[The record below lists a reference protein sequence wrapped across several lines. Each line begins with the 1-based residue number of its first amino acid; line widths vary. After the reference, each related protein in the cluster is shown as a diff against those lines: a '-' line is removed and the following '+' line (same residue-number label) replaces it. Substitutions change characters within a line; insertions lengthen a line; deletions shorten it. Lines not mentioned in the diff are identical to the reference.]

1 MTAKP
6 PFRRLARALAL
17 ALSLGAIAA
26 ALVGASQTLAQTH
39 RATCSSTGAHA
50 GKVNRH
56 AGACATH
63 KGKPR
68 HTDKGRGKHGHV
80 KTKGKGGS
88 HGSHHPAPAHCEDG
102 TAPTVAGEGTFSCED
117 GSEPQC
123 EDGATPTP
131 SSDGKSLLCPVSSE
145 REAGA
150 SEAECEEDEEEETS
164 CTGEPSP
171 QACEASAAQ
180 CEARN

>member
-1 MTAKP
+1 LTAKP
-6 PFRRLARALAL
+6 PFRRLARVLAL

-26 ALVGASQTLAQTH
+26 ALTGASQTLAQTH
-39 RATCSSTGAHA
+39 RPTCSTAGAHA
-50 GKVNRH
+50 AKVKSH

-63 KGKPR
+63 KGKPD
-68 HTDKGRGKHGHV
+68 HADKRRGKHAHAR
-80 KTKGKGGS
+80 TKGKGGS
-88 HGSHHPAPAHCEDG
+88 RGSHHPA
-102 TAPTVAGEGTFSCED
+102 TARCED
-117 GSEPQC
+117 GSAPTPADEGSFACADGSEPEC

-131 SSDGKSLLCPVSSE
+131 ASNGKSLVCPPSSE

-171 QACEASAAQ
+171 QACEAADPQ
-180 CEARN
+180 CKTEG